1 MENTITKKEALEYIK
16 QNIGRCNLS
25 SFNVGATYIDDAKTE
40 LSTIFF
46 IRGYVVTEE
55 IEFREHQNIPC
66 FKFPHVSP
74 AYMDIH
80 AEYTSESIWGLGT
93 FEYFHLTKSN
103 LDVLLDFIRII
114 TSK

>member
-1 MENTITKKEALEYIK
+1 MEKTITKEEALEYIK
-16 QNIGRCNLS
+16 QNISKCNLS
-25 SFNVGATYIDDAKTE
+25 IFNIGTTYVDDEKTK
-40 LSTIFF
+40 LSTIAFL
-46 IRGYVVTEE
+46 RGYVVTEE
-55 IEFREHQNIPC
+55 IEFREHQDILC

-93 FEYFHLTKSN
+93 FRYFYLTKSN

>member
-1 MENTITKKEALEYIK
+1 MEKTITKKEALEYIK
-16 QNIGRCNLS
+16 QNIGKCNLS
-25 SFNVGATYIDDAKTE
+25 TFNIGTTYVDDEKTK
-40 LSTIFF
+40 LSSVAFL
-46 IRGYVVTEE
+46 RGYVITEE
-55 IEFREHQNIPC
+55 IEFCEHLNVPC

-74 AYMDIH
+74 CYMDLH

-93 FEYFHLTKSN
+93 FEYFYLTKSN